1 MRSTVR
7 SMINWKTATVMIVT
21 IGFIPGVQ
29 FLYRYYRKRKILG
42 RSPLAGLTLK
52 LKDLL
57 KRKGFTVTPGLTL
70 PSLSEQGE
78 KMHFSAK
85 SELDQLVTLI
95 EEGRWDPSATVHD
108 EKIKNL
114 YQVVSRSS
122 AVRQ

>member
-1 MRSTVR
+1 M
-7 SMINWKTATVMIVT
+7 A
-21 IGFIPGVQ
+21 
-29 FLYRYYRKRKILG
+29 
-42 RSPLAGLTLK
+42 LK

-57 KRKGFTVTPGLTL
+57 NRKGFTVTPGLTL

-95 EEGRWDPSATVHD
+95 EEGRWDPSATVRD